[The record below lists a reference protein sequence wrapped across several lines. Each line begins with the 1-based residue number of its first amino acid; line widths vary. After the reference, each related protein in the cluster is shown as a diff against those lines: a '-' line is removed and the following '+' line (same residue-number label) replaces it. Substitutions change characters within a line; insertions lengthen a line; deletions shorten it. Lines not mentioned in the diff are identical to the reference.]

1 MEVDEWLY
9 NQRLQEK
16 YERFF
21 MKQKALVESGRRGQ
35 QLQQDQPQV
44 TARADGVEMDD
55 DLVRRIL
62 LHLNENS
69 ERDYLVSQEYED
81 DGRFEEELGTQK
93 FDVEGFEKSKK
104 EGYLAWLGDYARQ
117 QQLVF
122 ELQAKQTKIDE
133 ALKSREEAVDL
144 MHKNKKREEREKMKH
159 LDMAGWKK
167 REEEMMAQMESQ
179 QAVLQQ
185 AIQAA
190 AGGDAATRKNL
201 EKSLRSGAATGG
213 AAQKSDAS
221 FLTSQIQAQQ
231 KLLQEMKSSETD
243 PISMLSKSIQEE
255 RAALGALRE
264 DPLLKEYVLFDKFG
278 AHRAVVDMASQP
290 EAAKDS
296 EEALQ
301 ESIRTGVVLA
311 EDLVL

>member
-104 EGYLAWLGDYARQ
+104 EG
-117 QQLVF
+117 
-122 ELQAKQTKIDE
+122 
-133 ALKSREEAVDL
+133 
-144 MHKNKKREEREKMKH
+144 
-159 LDMAGWKK
+159 
-167 REEEMMAQMESQ
+167 
-179 QAVLQQ
+179 
-185 AIQAA
+185 
-190 AGGDAATRKNL
+190 
-201 EKSLRSGAATGG
+201 
-213 AAQKSDAS
+213 
-221 FLTSQIQAQQ
+221 
-231 KLLQEMKSSETD
+231 
-243 PISMLSKSIQEE
+243 
-255 RAALGALRE
+255 
-264 DPLLKEYVLFDKFG
+264 
-278 AHRAVVDMASQP
+278 
-290 EAAKDS
+290 
-296 EEALQ
+296 
-301 ESIRTGVVLA
+301 
-311 EDLVL
+311 